1 LRDGQLDVAFLRAS
15 IAAPEGLVVHP
26 LLDEPMVAALP
37 SSHRLVGSGGG
48 QDAALPLRSL
58 AGETFIAYAREQGPA
73 LYEAMVAACLR
84 AGFSPRLG
92 QEAPR
97 ISTALSLV
105 ATGFGVTLVPA
116 SMRRMAL
123 EGVTYWDL
131 EGADEAKAFLSLAAR
146 RDDASATVRQFVAL
160 VRRAARDDAPR

>member
-1 LRDGQLDVAFLRAS
+1 MPMRA
-15 IAAPEGLVVHP
+15 
-26 LLDEPMVAALP
+26 
-37 SSHRLVGSGGG
+37 
-48 QDAALPLRSL
+48 L
-58 AGETFIAYAREQGPA
+58 AGETFIPYARDQGPA
-73 LYEAMVAACLR
+73 LYDAMAAACLR

-123 EGVTYWDL
+123 EGVTYRNLTD
-131 EGADEAKAFLSLAAR
+131 ASEAKAFLSLAAR
-146 RDDASATVRQFVAL
+146 RDDGSATVQGFVAL
-160 VRRAARDDAPR
+160 VRRAARRARAHP